1 MKQFRN
7 ASLPQKIRQSL
18 ANHNKN
24 TVASGLT
31 QNLTKSVLPVNKKDI
46 PIFLH
51 KYNKLKQLL
60 IRTEIANVEIKLRT
74 FQYM

>member
-1 MKQFRN
+1 MKQLRN
-7 ASLPQKIRQSL
+7 AALPQKIRQSL

-31 QNLTKSVLPVNKKDI
+31 QNLTKSVLPVNQKDI

-51 KYNKLKQLL
+51 KSNKLKQLL
-60 IRTEIANVEIKLRT
+60 IRTEIGNVEIKLRT

>member
-1 MKQFRN
+1 MKQLRN
-7 ASLPQKIRQSL
+7 ASLPQKVRQSL

-31 QNLTKSVLPVNKKDI
+31 QNLTKSVLPVNQKDI

-51 KYNKLKQLL
+51 KSNKLKQLL
-60 IRTEIANVEIKLRT
+60 IRTEIGNVEIKLRT

>member
-1 MKQFRN
+1 MKQLRN

-31 QNLTKSVLPVNKKDI
+31 QNLTKSVLPVNQKDI

-51 KYNKLKQLL
+51 KSNKLKQLL
-60 IRTEIANVEIKLRT
+60 IRTEIGNVEIKLRT